1 MDGVSGGG
9 KKVSYGERVPITL
22 NVNNP
27 RDLEEVSFQV
37 FSDSGPPGRL
47 IDVTYNRVTLVVPS
61 SGQGSMYVLAH
72 VRLRSRSDVCYFRSG
87 HITFPDSG
95 SVTPTEPESGAHG
108 TADAD
113 AGSWGAGGLRV
124 RNAVGSILGGLPGN
138 AVAYV
143 ANQTVKVV
151 ANGCRGVHSENDR
164 KLLGIGCVLA
174 GAAGWRH
181 TSVPRRESL
190 NPG

>member
-1 MDGVSGGG
+1 MARASARPVAQPFRCVLFPVWAHYLSGFGFR
-9 KKVSYGERVPITL
+9 Y
-22 NVNNP
+22 
-27 RDLEEVSFQV
+27 
-37 FSDSGPPGRL
+37 
-47 IDVTYNRVTLVVPS
+47 
-61 SGQGSMYVLAH
+61 AH
-72 VRLRSRSDVCYFRSG
+72 G
-87 HITFPDSG
+87 HT
-95 SVTPTEPESGAHG
+95 GAHG

-113 AGSWGAGGLRV
+113 AGSWGLRV

-138 AVAYV
+138 AIAYV

-164 KLLGIGCVLA
+164 KLLRIGCVLA